1 MSFAEVKKNF
11 GFGCMRLPMQGEEVD
26 LAQFSQMVDEYLA
39 AGFNWFDTARVY
51 LGGKSEPAIRE
62 CIAKRYPR
70 ESFLLAD
77 KLSNALFEAEEKCD
91 RCSRSSWKAAGWS
104 TLIFT

>member
-39 AGFNWFDTARVY
+39 AKV
-51 LGGKSEPAIRE
+51 SPPAPSI
-62 CIAKRYPR
+62 CPSA
-70 ESFLLAD
+70 
-77 KLSNALFEAEEKCD
+77 N
-91 RCSRSSWKAAGWS
+91 
-104 TLIFT
+104 T